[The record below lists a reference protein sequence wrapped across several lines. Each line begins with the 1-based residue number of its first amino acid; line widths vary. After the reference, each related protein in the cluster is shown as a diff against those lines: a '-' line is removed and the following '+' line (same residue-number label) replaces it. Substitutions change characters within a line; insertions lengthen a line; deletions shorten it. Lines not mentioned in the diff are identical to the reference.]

1 MGVKD
6 YIRRMFQ
13 LRTAFRACFL
23 GAAAWCGWSESDQ
36 DEIGAEIRGHVE
48 AGNEEALAWW
58 AAYLEALAGWSH
70 LATLCRA
77 AEARIHATAIE
88 RRKEAA

>member
-1 MGVKD
+1 MAID
-6 YIRRMFQ
+6 LNRMRR
-13 LRTAFRACFL
+13 AFL
-23 GAAAWCGWSESDQ
+23 SAATWCGWSEADQ

-58 AAYLEALAGWSH
+58 ARRLDELAGWDR
-70 LATLCRA
+70 LARLCRA
-77 AEARIHATAIE
+77 AEARIHAAAAE